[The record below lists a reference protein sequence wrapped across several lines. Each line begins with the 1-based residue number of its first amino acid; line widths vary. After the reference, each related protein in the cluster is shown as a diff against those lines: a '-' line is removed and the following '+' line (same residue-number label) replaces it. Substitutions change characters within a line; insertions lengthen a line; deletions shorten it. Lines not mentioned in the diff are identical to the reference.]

1 MSEKQFDLDVK
12 GMTCAACSA
21 RIERVLNK
29 LEGVNANVNLA
40 AESAHVTSSNPDI
53 DLEQIIQTIEKTGFQ
68 ASELEKVDPAQKS
81 LEKEQEYRKLRFQFA
96 VSALLTVPFL
106 IEMLFMLTGY
116 HLWHMPPLLQ
126 LILASIVQFY
136 AGLKFYKGAYKSLA
150 GGGANMDV
158 LVVLGTSAA
167 YLLSLGIMV
176 FGLSGHL
183 YFEASASVIT
193 LVLLG
198 KLLELRAKAK
208 TGFAIQKLLHLQ
220 PKTAFVE
227 KEGILEEISV
237 EKLHVGDIFVVKAG
251 ENIPTDGIV
260 LEGSSLVDESMM
272 TGESLPVP
280 KAKGDRVV
288 GATKNADGM
297 LKCQATKV
305 GSETFLASV
314 VKLIEEAQGSKAP
327 IQRLADTISGI
338 FVPVV
343 VGIAL
348 MTFIA
353 WWILGEGFE
362 NALINAV
369 AVLVIACPCAL
380 GLATPTAI
388 MVGVGRGA
396 SEGILIK
403 NAEVLEKIGKIT
415 AVVFDKTGTL
425 TYGDVKVNAV
435 IAHDDASEEEILTRC
450 AALEEG
456 STHPLAKAVLSAVS
470 SPKYTMSDFQNVSGQ
485 GISGV
490 IDGVVYYAGSLRF
503 IAQMSGCDVS
513 EKIKPYLDEGNSI
526 VALGTKETILGY
538 VALSDTIRESAK
550 EAIAKLQERKI
561 KVYMLTG
568 DHHASAQA
576 VAKNLGVSHL
586 FSEVLPSQKADKIA
600 ELKAQNE
607 CVCMVGDGIND
618 APALALSDVAVAM
631 AQGSDIAI
639 ESADLILT
647 KNDPMNVLHA
657 IDLSHATMSK
667 IKQNLFLAFVYNTLA
682 IPLAFLGMLS
692 PVVAGAAMAM
702 SSVSVVSNSLLLRRW
717 KIKL

>member
-29 LEGVNANVNLA
+29 IEGVNASVNLA

-68 ASELEKVDPAQKS
+68 ASELEKVDPEQKS

-260 LEGSSLVDESMM
+260 LEGQSLVDESMM

-280 KAKGDRVV
+280 KAKGDSVV

-343 VGIAL
+343 VSIAL
-348 MTFIA
+348 MTFMA

-456 STHPLAKAVLSAVS
+456 SNHPLAKAILGAVS
-470 SPKYTMSDFQNVSGQ
+470 SPKYTMSDFQNISGQ

-490 IDGVVYYAGSLRF
+490 ISGVVYYAGSLRF

-526 VALGTKETILGY
+526 VALGTQETILGY
-538 VALSDTIRESAK
+538 VAISDTIRESAK
-550 EAIAKLQERKI
+550 EAIAKLQARKI
-561 KVYMLTG
+561 TVYMLTG

-576 VAKNLGVSHL
+576 VAKRLGVSHV